1 MEEDVRFIGQPL
13 ITFAKIPIDT
23 HRVRFSKRSDSAGL
37 KANALKPGQQF
48 GHRASDIRGQHGA
61 W

>member
-48 GHRASDIRGQHGA
+48 GRS
-61 W
+61 